1 MTPWSQGQRE
11 LAGWWQGDLMGPLRQ
26 SQAGRREASRQRQAR
41 RAGTRARGCSE
52 LVWEPVVLQ
61 EARKRVGLQVELSDA
76 FQELLETELLN
87 PQGLSG
93 VSGGP
98 GTSLDS
104 SRRFLQ
110 RSCSGPFLKDAGT
123 GQEATCAPVGHIRG
137 CLRCSGLAAEGI
149 RVPTPGRLLLNL
161 TLCQAGS
168 LHAGGLQAHCASL
181 IMVPPTFSLL
191 KPLFFGRARLNRT
204 HYFGSTGKVT
214 HSTRSFSCSLPPPLE
229 PSTWTEQA
237 HSPKAALKYLLA
249 LPTYSS

>member
-1 MTPWSQGQRE
+1 MPPSPGGHLTWPGSAPLPGAGLHGPSAFTSPDPNPNPTPTRFLSGPWGCRVGRPRAGSGLWKPCAVCPGAVLSWKGSFISLCCPSLSCQLSVTPWSQGQRE

-137 CLRCSGLAAEGI
+137 CLSS
-149 RVPTPGRLLLNL
+149 P
-161 TLCQAGS
+161 
-168 LHAGGLQAHCASL
+168 GLQLSL
-181 IMVPPTFSLL
+181 EM
-191 KPLFFGRARLNRT
+191 
-204 HYFGSTGKVT
+204 
-214 HSTRSFSCSLPPPLE
+214 
-229 PSTWTEQA
+229 
-237 HSPKAALKYLLA
+237 PK
-249 LPTYSS
+249 SRCI